1 MRTPFGTFITI
12 VIMILLDIY
21 VFMAIKSVSH
31 SASSK
36 IRTILFSV
44 YWVVAIVSIAGLLIF
59 IFTGPEFLPKKVRTY
74 LFASILAFVFGQ
86 LISSVFFLID
96 DVRRLIQWL
105 AGKAFFRNTEVSQMN
120 SDGISRSV
128 FLSWVGL
135 AAGTS
140 LFGSLIYGFSN
151 KYNYKVKRIKLAFDN
166 LPEGFDGIK
175 IVHFSDVHSGS
186 FMNKKAVE
194 RGVEKIIAENGDLV
208 IFSGDLVND
217 RATEM
222 ENYMDVFNKIKAPMG
237 VYSTFGNHDYG
248 DYIKWPYE
256 GVTKEQNLIDLAK
269 VHEKLGWRLMMDE
282 HVELEKNGEKIA
294 LIGIQNWS
302 AKARFPKYGDMKKAY
317 AGTENYPF
325 KILISHDPSHW
336 DAQVRPEYSDVDL
349 MLSGHTHGMQFG
361 VEIPGFKWS
370 PVQYIYK
377 EWDGLYEEGKQKLYV
392 NPGFGFIGYPGRV
405 GILAEITVIELVKS
419 QRNNL

>member
-1 MRTPFGTFITI
+1 MRTPLGTSLI
-12 VIMILLDIY
+12 VIIMILLDIY

-36 IRTILFSV
+36 IRMVIFSV
-44 YWVVAIVSIAGLLIF
+44 YWLIAIVSLIGLLAF

-86 LISSVFFLID
+86 LVSSVFFLID

-120 SDGISRSV
+120 ADGISRSV
-128 FLSWVGL
+128 FLSWIGL
-135 AAGTS
+135 AAGTT

-151 KYNYKVKRIKLAFDN
+151 KYNYKIKRVKLAFDN
-166 LPEGFDGIK
+166 LPPGFKGMK

-186 FMNKKAVE
+186 FMNKRAVQH
-194 RGVEKIIAENGDLV
+194 GVEKIIAQNADLV

-222 ENYMDVFNKIKAPMG
+222 KNYMDVFNKIKAPMG

-248 DYIKWPYE
+248 DYVKWPYA
-256 GVTKEQNLIDLAK
+256 GVSKEQNLLNLAK
-269 VHEKLGWRLMMDE
+269 IHKELGWQLMMDE
-282 HVELEKNGEKIA
+282 HVELERNSDKIA

-302 AKARFPKYGDMKKAY
+302 AKAHFPRYGNMKKAY

-336 DAQVRPEYSDVDL
+336 DAQVRTEYSDVDL
-349 MLSGHTHGMQFG
+349 TLSGHTHGMQFG

-405 GILAEITVIELVKS
+405 GILAEITVIELV
-419 QRNNL
+419 

>member
-1 MRTPFGTFITI
+1 MRTPFGTFIII

-31 SASSK
+31 STSSRL
-36 IRTILFSV
+36 RTIIYV
-44 YWVVAIVSIAGLLIF
+44 IYWSIAIVAIAGLLLF
-59 IFTGPEFLPKKVRTY
+59 VFTGPEFLPKKVRTY

-86 LISSVFFLID
+86 LVSCIFFLVD

-120 SDGISRSV
+120 GDGISRSV
-128 FLSWVGL
+128 FLSWIGL

-151 KYNYKVKRIKLAFDN
+151 KYNYRVKHIKLSFDN
-166 LPEGFDGIK
+166 LPAGFKGLK

-186 FMNKKAVE
+186 FMNKKAVQH
-194 RGVEKIIAENGDLV
+194 GVEKIIAQNADLV

-217 RATEM
+217 RAPEM
-222 ENYMDVFNKIKAPMG
+222 LNYMDVFNKVKAPMG

-248 DYIKWPYE
+248 DYVKWPYD
-256 GVTKEQNLIDLAK
+256 GVTKEQNLINLAK
-269 VHEKLGWRLMMDE
+269 VHQQLGWHLMMDE
-282 HVELEKNGEKIA
+282 HVELERNGDKIA

-302 AKARFPKYGDMKKAY
+302 AKARFPKYGNMKKAY
-317 AGTENYPF
+317 AGAEKYPF

-336 DAQVRPEYSDVDL
+336 DAQVRPEYADVDL
-349 MLSGHTHGMQFG
+349 TLSGHTHGMQFG

-405 GILAEITVIELVKS
+405 GILAEITVIELV
-419 QRNNL
+419 